1 MLFAIFAAAA
11 AVGAQDLERIAP
23 PADADLVRP
32 PRRAAPRAVPH
43 GPPRVSSSSDD
54 LFFGWST
61 GHVGSTSLSTSRAYA
76 SSATRSMRSFA
87 FRFEILRRNKG
98 SARFFIEANGT
109 VAYQTDTVRAYL
121 SSSVAKIFIRMDR
134 ASDAKGLKR
143 VPKRAYVD
151 FGHHSLFFIEG
162 LLDAYPRS
170 PIGSPRPRLVRI
182 RRGRFETA
190 LSWCDMPGCNTL
202 DATAENRLA
211 PIGRSYSF
219 SPHLSYPVRLAMPL
233 QLWSQLTPTQ
243 KVMWYIDEVEARW
256 QMLRAQG
263 ACANFSD
270 GVPACVEV
278 TWSKYVQAQGS
289 RCEKMDTFEEAGAR
303 VAAFM
308 GLQPAGRR
316 VHKQPHVKSLSG
328 KGGSN
333 AGAQTAVDVLPDLV
347 GQHEGYMELMR
358 YNASTR
364 QMISTSLDCW

>member
-1 MLFAIFAAAA
+1 
-11 AVGAQDLERIAP
+11 
-23 PADADLVRP
+23 
-32 PRRAAPRAVPH
+32 
-43 GPPRVSSSSDD
+43 
-54 LFFGWST
+54 
-61 GHVGSTSLSTSRAYA
+61 
-76 SSATRSMRSFA
+76 
-87 FRFEILRRNKG
+87 
-98 SARFFIEANGT
+98 
-109 VAYQTDTVRAYL
+109 
-121 SSSVAKIFIRMDR
+121 
-134 ASDAKGLKR
+134 
-143 VPKRAYVD
+143 
-151 FGHHSLFFIEG
+151 
-162 LLDAYPRS
+162 
-170 PIGSPRPRLVRI
+170 
-182 RRGRFETA
+182 
-190 LSWCDMPGCNTL
+190 MPWCNTL
-202 DATAENRLA
+202 DTTAKSRLA
-211 PIGRSYSF
+211 PIGRTYSY
-219 SPHLSYPVRLAMPL
+219 SPHLGYPVRLAMPL

-364 QMISTSLDCW
+364 QMISTSL